1 MAWCVMVCGGGILV
15 RGVGCNSPALER
27 LALSS
32 DTCFSTTTK
41 RHGRPQAQE
50 KVQEGTQETQKVQK
64 PRSR

>member
-1 MAWCVMVCGGGILV
+1 MAWWVGGWMVILV
-15 RGVGCNSPALER
+15 RGVDCNSPALER

-50 KVQEGTQETQKVQK
+50 KVKEGTQETQKVQK